1 MLGLYKLNKVSY
13 EKGRLNFVMIPWQ
26 TNCLIAIQQSLQLP
40 GLLFLQILFY
50 SLVLIVG
57 VVNMIEKERTIRCFI
72 CLKWK
77 LKCYHEKGRRP
88 NGE

>member
-1 MLGLYKLNKVSY
+1 
-13 EKGRLNFVMIPWQ
+13 
-26 TNCLIAIQQSLQLP
+26 
-40 GLLFLQILFY
+40 
-50 SLVLIVG
+50 LVLIVG